1 LRTLIAVSLTSL
13 LAGCSLWPSAAQTP
27 WTQWR
32 CDDGASLDWRY
43 ADGAQETVEL
53 RLGAD
58 APVQRLKKE
67 PSTFGSTYSDGVLT
81 FNDKGS
87 EGLVY
92 RVADDELLAHGCRA
106 P

>member
-1 LRTLIAVSLTSL
+1 MRTLIAVSLASL
-13 LAGCSLWPSAAQTP
+13 LAGCSHWPSTAQTP
-27 WTQWR
+27 WTRWS
-32 CDDGASLDWRY
+32 CDNGTRLDWRY
-43 ADGAQETVEL
+43 ADGSQDSVEI

-58 APVQRLKKE
+58 AAPQRLKKE

-87 EGLVY
+87 EGLIY